1 MRVAVV
7 AEWYPSA
14 FDPVHGVWA
23 HRQALAA
30 RDAGAD
36 VRVLAMRRPV
46 PPLAVL
52 RRGELSRWLG
62 ALRQTFAAAQIDG
75 VPVQPVPLLA
85 PPRPWS
91 YGAWGHWAAP
101 SLGAALT
108 ALRRRWPYDVIH
120 AHSLLP
126 PGFAS
131 AWWRRRAGGQSPPAL
146 VVSTHGPDVIH
157 VHRRSAMAAR
167 ATRDVLYE
175 SELVIANSRWAAR
188 RCEELA
194 GRPLHTRVVHF
205 GTEIPGR
212 PPIRHERLTAVTV
225 AHLQAR
231 KRHAVVLHALAEIEP
246 ARRPDYVIIGDGP
259 GRAPLEA
266 LARALGLSAQVR
278 FLGQLP
284 HQEALSEAWRCHL
297 YVMPSVEEPFGVAYI
312 EAMAGGL
319 PAIGARGEGGPEDIA
334 AAGDGLLLVDVDDHL
349 ALSREIE
356 RFVAQPETLAALG
369 DAARQTVRS
378 SFTWRHCGEHTVAAY
393 RAALSLLEPQ
403 PDGYRPRNS

>member
-1 MRVAVV
+1 MRVAIV

-30 RDAGAD
+30 RDAGAE

-52 RRGELSRWLG
+52 RRGELSRWLE
-62 ALRQTFAAAQIDG
+62 ALHQTFAPTLIDG
-75 VPVQPVPLLA
+75 LSVEAVPLLA

-101 SLGAALT
+101 SLSLALSR
-108 ALRRRWPYDVIH
+108 LRRRWPYDVIH
-120 AHSLLP
+120 AHSLVP
-126 PGFAS
+126 PGFAA
-131 AWWRRRAGGQSPPAL
+131 AWWRRRAGGERPPAL

-157 VHRRSAMAAR
+157 VPRRSALARR
-167 ATRDVLYE
+167 ATERVLHE
-175 SELVIANSRWAAR
+175 AEVVIANSRWAAR
-188 RCEELA
+188 RCEELG
-194 GRPLHTRVVHF
+194 GRPLRTQIVHF
-205 GTEIPGR
+205 GTEIPAQ
-212 PPIRHERLTAVTV
+212 PQARHSRVTAVTV

-246 ARRPDYVIIGDGP
+246 QRRPDYIIIGDGP
-259 GRAPLEA
+259 GRAPLES
-266 LARALGLSAQVR
+266 LARDLGLASQVR
-278 FLGQLP
+278 FLGQLA
-284 HQEALSEAWRCHL
+284 HDQALAEAWRCHL

-334 AAGDGLLLVDVDDHL
+334 AAGDGLLLVDVDDHR
-349 ALSREIE
+349 ALSQEIE
-356 RFVAQPETLAALG
+356 RLATRPEVLG
-369 DAARQTVRS
+369 PLGAAARDTVVRG
-378 SFTWRHCGEHTVAAY
+378 FTWRRCGEDTVAAY
-393 RAALSLLEPQ
+393 RSALSALEPL
-403 PDGYRPRNS
+403 PDRENR

>member
-1 MRVAVV
+1 MRVAIV

-52 RRGELSRWLG
+52 RRGELSRWLV
-62 ALRQTFAAAQIDG
+62 ALRPTFASGQIDG
-75 VPVQPVPLLA
+75 VPVYAVPLLA

-101 SLGAALT
+101 SLAAALSG
-108 ALRRRWPYDVIH
+108 LRRRWPYDVIH
-120 AHSLLP
+120 AHSLVP
-126 PGFAS
+126 PGFA
-131 AWWRRRAGGQSPPAL
+131 AGWWRRRLGGQHPPAL

-157 VHRRSAMAAR
+157 VHRRSALAGR
-167 ATRDVLYE
+167 ATKEILHE
-175 SELVIANSRWAAR
+175 AELIIANSRWAAK

-194 GRPLHTRVVHF
+194 GQSLHTQVVHF
-205 GTEIPGR
+205 GTDVPAR
-212 PPIRHERLTAVTV
+212 PPTRHPRVTAVTV

-246 ARRPDYVIIGDGP
+246 SRRPDYVIIGDGP
-259 GRAPLEA
+259 GRDPLER
-266 LARALGLSAQVR
+266 LTRALGLSEQVR

-284 HQEALSEAWRCHL
+284 HEEALNEAWRCHL

-334 AAGDGLLLVDVDDHL
+334 AAGGGLRLIEVDDHRAL
-349 ALSREIE
+349 AREIE
-356 RFVAQPETLAALG
+356 SLVVEPERLAALG
-369 DAARQTVRS
+369 AAARDTVRRR
-378 SFTWRHCGEHTVAAY
+378 FTWRHCGEDTVGAY
-393 RAALSLLEPQ
+393 RAALSLLERDA
-403 PDGYRPRNS
+403 DGERRRNR

>member
-1 MRVAVV
+1 MRVAIV

-52 RRGELSRWLG
+52 RRGELPRWLG
-62 ALRQTFAAAQIDG
+62 ALRQTFAAGRIDG
-75 VPVQPVPLLA
+75 VPVQAVPLIA
-85 PPRPWS
+85 PPRSWS

-101 SLGAALT
+101 SLAAALSG
-108 ALRRRWPYDVIH
+108 LRRRWPYDVVH
-120 AHSLLP
+120 AHSLVP
-126 PGFAS
+126 PGFAVG
-131 AWWRRRAGGQSPPAL
+131 WWRRRLGGERPPAL

-157 VHRRSAMAAR
+157 VHRRSALAGR
-167 ATRDVLYE
+167 ATKEVLHE
-175 SELVIANSRWAAR
+175 AELIIANSRWAAR

-194 GRPLHTRVVHF
+194 GRSLYTQVVHF
-205 GTEIPGR
+205 GTEVPAN
-212 PPIRHERLTAVTV
+212 PPPRHRRLTAVTV

-259 GRAPLEA
+259 GRRPLED
-266 LARALGLSAQVR
+266 LARALGVSEQVR

-284 HQEALSEAWRCHL
+284 HEQALAEAWRCHL

-334 AAGDGLLLVDVDDHL
+334 AAGDGLLLVDVDDHR
-349 ALSREIE
+349 ALSAEIE
-356 RFVAQPETLAALG
+356 RLVAQPERLAALG
-369 DAARQTVRS
+369 AAARDTVRRG
-378 SFTWRHCGEHTVAAY
+378 FTWRHCGQDTVAAY
-393 RAALSLLEPQ
+393 RAALSVLDREH
-403 PDGYRPRNS
+403 GGSRPRSR